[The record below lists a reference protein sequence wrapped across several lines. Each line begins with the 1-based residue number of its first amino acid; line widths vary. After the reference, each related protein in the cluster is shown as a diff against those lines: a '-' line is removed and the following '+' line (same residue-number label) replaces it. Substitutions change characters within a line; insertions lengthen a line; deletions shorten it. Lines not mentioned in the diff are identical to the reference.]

1 MSIPLVSRKLI
12 YGKCFALV
20 LFFFFLVPFFFFD
33 PPLPPTH
40 ITFFLRFFFFCS
52 FVFSFFF
59 SSFLFLRPQ
68 KRKEKFVKSHTE
80 IRGKEEKEPTKSKK
94 RRFSTLCKERKEK
107 KRKQN
112 KNEGETTEEINFN
125 PKPKAEKHQRKD
137 KKIDARFHRT
147 CQNKKKP
154 ILGEKGQK
162 GKKKKIRRQ
171 GLRVH
176 PQKRKKRKCSK
187 TAFFKKT

>member
-1 MSIPLVSRKLI
+1 MFRS
-12 YGKCFALV
+12 CFLFSFFSCPFFF
-20 LFFFFLVPFFFFD
+20 FFFFLTLPFHPPTLPFFFVSS
-33 PPLPPTH
+33 
-40 ITFFLRFFFFCS
+40 FFVLLF
-52 FVFSFFF
+52 FSFFF

-112 KNEGETTEEINFN
+112 KNEGQTTEEINFN
-125 PKPKAEKHQRKD
+125 RKPKAEKHQRKD

-147 CQNKKKP
+147 CQNKKNP

-176 PQKRKKRKCSK
+176 PKKEKSENVQKKK
-187 TAFFKKT
+187 TAFFKNK

>member
-1 MSIPLVSRKLI
+1 MKKKILFVFIDLHISTNIQQHFFFSSAQVLLLFMSIPLVSRKLI

-20 LFFFFLVPFFFFD
+20 FFFLFFLVPFFFFFD

-112 KNEGETTEEINFN
+112 KNEGETTEEINFD

-137 KKIDARFHRT
+137 KKLTHVSTELVRT
-147 CQNKKKP
+147 KKKS
-154 ILGEKGQK
+154 
-162 GKKKKIRRQ
+162 
-171 GLRVH
+171 H
-176 PQKRKKRKCSK
+176 PR
-187 TAFFKKT
+187 